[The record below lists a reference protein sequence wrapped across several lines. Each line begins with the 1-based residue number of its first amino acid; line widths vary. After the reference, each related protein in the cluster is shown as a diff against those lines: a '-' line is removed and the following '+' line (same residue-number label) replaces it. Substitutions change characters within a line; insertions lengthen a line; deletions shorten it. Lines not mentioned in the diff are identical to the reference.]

1 MPPGRGAYRREN
13 YYCLTCKEAV
23 QRTFQ
28 KSPTGLR
35 LGLARCWMVTMNNT
49 LCLREAIT
57 LTTLAILAGFGLGV
71 GMSAFELVC
80 TLLWKVIYA
89 H

>member
-1 MPPGRGAYRREN
+1 
-13 YYCLTCKEAV
+13 
-23 QRTFQ
+23 
-28 KSPTGLR
+28 
-35 LGLARCWMVTMNNT
+35 MNNA

>member
-1 MPPGRGAYRREN
+1 
-13 YYCLTCKEAV
+13 
-23 QRTFQ
+23 
-28 KSPTGLR
+28 
-35 LGLARCWMVTMNNT
+35 MNNT
-49 LCLREAIT
+49 LCLQAIT